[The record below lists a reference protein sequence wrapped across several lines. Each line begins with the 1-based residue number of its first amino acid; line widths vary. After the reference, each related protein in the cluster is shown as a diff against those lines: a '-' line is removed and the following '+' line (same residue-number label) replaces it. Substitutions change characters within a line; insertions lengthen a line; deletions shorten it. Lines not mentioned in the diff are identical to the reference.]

1 MLEFLSVSNI
11 HESYRLPSK
20 VVTDYTVSFSPH
32 EEKNDEMILI
42 YIKIGKAPKMYPQ
55 LSSET

>member
-42 YIKIGKAPKMYPQ
+42 YIKNW
-55 LSSET
+55 

>member
-20 VVTDYTVSFSPH
+20 VVTDYTVLFSPH

-42 YIKIGKAPKMYPQ
+42 YIKNW
-55 LSSET
+55 